1 MRHCEIRGLGRE
13 WGCMYVRGIHPSF
26 FILVFCTHLFIFI
39 HAVLLTMRTLL
50 KEPNVDNPLEADIA
64 QQLKNHPNDFA
75 KTAKEWTKKY
85 AK

>member
-1 MRHCEIRGLGRE
+1 
-13 WGCMYVRGIHPSF
+13 
-26 FILVFCTHLFIFI
+26 
-39 HAVLLTMRTLL
+39 MRTLL